1 MVIFEEMNGSGGRR
15 ERDLKAE
22 NFLNVPPG
30 LEAESK
36 DMVQVN
42 EWVTTKGNG
51 GGAYFR
57 VLDCSD

>member
-1 MVIFEEMNGSGGRR
+1 MNGWGGRR

-36 DMVQVN
+36 DMVQMN